1 MALPSHSKQI
11 AAFWLTMAI
20 LLLIAGGMA
29 WLVQAGVR
37 KNETFLPTKSSSHRR
52 TVLREQEPALFWTS
66 IGIYSVIGTGTLGLA
81 AWMLLANF
89 RKSPDIRNP

>member
-1 MALPSHSKQI
+1 MAIPSQSKQT
-11 AAFWLTMAI
+11 AALCLTVAI
-20 LLLIAGGMA
+20 LLLIAGVMA

-66 IGIYSVIGTGTLGLA
+66 IGIYSIVGIGTLGLA
-81 AWMLLANF
+81 AWMLHANF
-89 RKSPDIRNP
+89 RKSPDIRTP